1 MRVRTARKR
10 ISPLWAVAGL
20 AAWIALIVHCWH
32 HDVEAVKLA
41 MILPSI
47 FGLALLMALK
57 LRSTVL
63 TIFMGFTFISHAIA
77 PAFFF
82 LQKKNYRYSGDWG
95 AVKDF
100 GFGAGEL
107 LHIYR
112 PVFLF
117 TAAVLVFAG
126 AGIRMTRG
134 RGRRRT
140 IIEAGPKKT
149 RAQRAVYD
157 VLIIVFL
164 IAIAVPQSIVM
175 YRLRVGLTGV
185 VSPILPFRLTGILY
199 YSRGFLYPLLLFVA
213 YSLSKRKLPT
223 TIAIMLYAWLAG
235 LCASSRY
242 VLLVSMG
249 SVLLFAFLD
258 RRRVR
263 FVIAAAIAGFA
274 FMTVTY
280 SRTYIY
286 VEQLPLDEYIINS
299 IEYREEHP
307 KINFWDLVG
316 GIAMRL
322 YGPQDVVLAYQYDVP
337 SRSQA
342 IANWFTDRPV
352 LNLNTELYGMD
363 LPEGSGFG
371 VGIGLHAWMVLL
383 SRRSTM
389 LMIFLAAVISALLV
403 LADIPVEAVR
413 RVKIFKVHMAA
424 DPLAFFLVFVLYS
437 AASLRWYYELIALSL
452 VGTWI
457 LRMIFMP
464 SPVRRPLALNGTHV

>member
-77 PAFFF
+77 PAFFFLQKKNYRYSGDWGAVKDFGFGAGKRTPAFFF

-185 VSPILPFRLTGILY
+185 VSPILPFRL
-199 YSRGFLYPLLLFVA
+199 
-213 YSLSKRKLPT
+213 
-223 TIAIMLYAWLAG
+223 
-235 LCASSRY
+235 
-242 VLLVSMG
+242 
-249 SVLLFAFLD
+249 
-258 RRRVR
+258 
-263 FVIAAAIAGFA
+263 
-274 FMTVTY
+274 
-280 SRTYIY
+280 
-286 VEQLPLDEYIINS
+286 
-299 IEYREEHP
+299 
-307 KINFWDLVG
+307 
-316 GIAMRL
+316 
-322 YGPQDVVLAYQYDVP
+322 
-337 SRSQA
+337 
-342 IANWFTDRPV
+342 
-352 LNLNTELYGMD
+352 
-363 LPEGSGFG
+363 
-371 VGIGLHAWMVLL
+371 
-383 SRRSTM
+383 
-389 LMIFLAAVISALLV
+389 
-403 LADIPVEAVR
+403 
-413 RVKIFKVHMAA
+413 
-424 DPLAFFLVFVLYS
+424 
-437 AASLRWYYELIALSL
+437 
-452 VGTWI
+452 
-457 LRMIFMP
+457 
-464 SPVRRPLALNGTHV
+464 